1 MKSISV
7 IALCL
12 LMLFSCKDKP
22 KNEPKNMVKVTRAS
36 YKLYGKDMIVEDAI
50 AAKSMVPHYQ
60 TMYVGDSVP
69 SKIMG
74 KVKQVC
80 QAKGCWMRLDLED
93 DKTIMVKFKDYGF
106 FVPKDISGKQVI
118 VNGKA
123 FVKEV
128 SIEEQ
133 QHYAKDAGKSES
145 EIASIVKSNKTYLF
159 EADGVL
165 IAK

>member
-22 KNEPKNMVKVTRAS
+22 ENEPENMLKVTRAS

-50 AAKSMVPHYQ
+50 AAKSMVPHYK

-93 DKTIMVKFKDYGF
+93 DKTIMVKFKGYGF